1 MIDFNELGEALKP
14 QSGADLSRLA
24 DASHYKDL
32 RIKALEERVAD
43 LEQILDKVASEYNYF
58 LNTYNSL
65 LDDTK

>member
-14 QSGADLSRLA
+14 QSEADLSRLS
-24 DASHYKDL
+24 DTSHYKDL

-43 LEQILDKVASEYNYF
+43 LERILDKVASEYNYF

>member
-14 QSGADLSRLA
+14 QSGDDLIRLA
-24 DASHYKDL
+24 DKSHYKDL

-43 LEQILDKVASEYNYF
+43 LERILDKVASEYNYF